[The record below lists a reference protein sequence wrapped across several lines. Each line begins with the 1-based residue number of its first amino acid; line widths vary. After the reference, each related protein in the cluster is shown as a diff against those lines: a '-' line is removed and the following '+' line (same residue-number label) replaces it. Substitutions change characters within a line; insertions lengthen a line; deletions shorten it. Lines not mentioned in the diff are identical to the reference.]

1 MAAHSANGHRRLDG
15 VLNVLT
21 AGTLPPDAGEF
32 VGMEQVGKILAALGK
47 QFDYVLIDAPP
58 LLAVGDALSLSAAV
72 DAMFV
77 IVRLNLVHRG
87 MLKELARLLD
97 GCPAEKL
104 GYVLAGAE
112 FGEGYGYQ
120 YAYEY
125 EQPEPQRSR
134 RQPVS

>member
-1 MAAHSANGHRRLDG
+1 
-15 VLNVLT
+15 
-21 AGTLPPDAGEF
+21 
-32 VGMEQVGKILAALGK
+32 
-47 QFDYVLIDAPP
+47 
-58 LLAVGDALSLSAAV
+58 
-72 DAMFV
+72 MFV

-87 MLKELARLLD
+87 MLKELARLLES
-97 GCPAEKL
+97 CPAEKL